1 MKIIAIVSA
10 KGGVG
15 KSTVAA
21 NLCVALRQA
30 GRAVLAIDLDPQNAL
45 RFHLGG
51 DLHNIGGISRASVGG
66 TSWRNACVQGQS
78 GIYMMPFGQVNETD
92 RQALERQLV
101 ADPLW
106 LKRHL
111 EGLNVTEDTV
121 VVIDTPPGP
130 SEYLRQSLG
139 IAHLVLAVT
148 LADAASYATLP
159 MIEGLIQNY
168 CANRSDYLGHGYVVN
183 QADGARQLSKDAV
196 RLIRESLRE
205 RVIGVVH
212 QDQSVSEA
220 LAYGRTVI
228 EHDPYSLGRAD
239 LLACAGWVQQQLRVA
254 GGQPA

>member
-30 GRAVLAIDLDPQNAL
+30 GRSVLAIDLDPQNAL

-51 DLHNIGGISRASVGG
+51 DLTNIGGISRASVGG
-66 TSWRNACVQGQS
+66 TSWRDACVQGQS
-78 GIYMMPFGQVNETD
+78 GIYMMPFGLVNEAD
-92 RQALERQLV
+92 RQTLERQLV

-111 EGLNVTEDTV
+111 EALNITEDSV

-139 IAHLVLAVT
+139 IAHLVMAVT
-148 LADAASYATLP
+148 LADAASYATIP
-159 MIEGLIQNY
+159 MIEGLIQSY
-168 CANRSDYLGHGYVVN
+168 CANRSDYLGHGYVIN
-183 QADGARQLSKDAV
+183 QADGSRQLSKDAV

-205 RVIGVVH
+205 RVIGVIH

-228 EHDPYSLGRAD
+228 EHDPHSLGRAD
-239 LLACAGWVQQQLRVA
+239 LLSCAGWVLQQLRNA

>member
-1 MKIIAIVSA
+1 MKIIAIVAA

-15 KSTVAA
+15 KSTIAA

-30 GRAVLAIDLDPQNAL
+30 GRAVLAVDLDPQNAL

-51 DLHNIGGISRASVGG
+51 NLQDIGGLSRASVGG
-66 TSWRNACVQGQS
+66 TPWRDACVQGAS
-78 GIYMMPFGQVNETD
+78 GVYMVPFGLVNETD
-92 RQALERQLV
+92 RQSLERQLS
-101 ADPLW
+101 ADPNW
-106 LKRHL
+106 LSRHL
-111 EGLNVTEDTV
+111 DSLDLAEETV

-139 IAHLVLAVT
+139 IAHLVVAVT

-168 CANRSDYLGHGYVVN
+168 CAGRAGYLGHAYIVN

-220 LAYGRTVI
+220 LAYGRTVVD
-228 EHDPYSLGRAD
+228 HDPHSLGRAD
-239 LLACAGWVQQQLRVA
+239 LLACAGWVEQRLRGI
-254 GGQPA
+254 GGMPR

>member
-21 NLCVALRQA
+21 NMCIALRQA
-30 GRAVLAIDLDPQNAL
+30 GRSVLAIDLDPQNAL

-51 DLHNIGGISRASVGG
+51 DLTNIGGISRASVGG
-66 TSWRNACVQGQS
+66 TSWRDACVQGQS
-78 GIYMMPFGQVNETD
+78 GIYMMPFGLVNEAD
-92 RQALERQLV
+92 RQTLERQLV

-111 EGLNVTEDTV
+111 EALNITDDSV

-139 IAHLVLAVT
+139 IAHLVMAVT
-148 LADAASYATLP
+148 LADAASYATIP
-159 MIEGLIQNY
+159 MIEGLIQSY
-168 CANRSDYLGHGYVVN
+168 CANRGDYLGHGYVIN
-183 QADGARQLSKDAV
+183 QADGSRQLSKDAV

-205 RVIGVVH
+205 RVIGVIH
-212 QDQSVSEA
+212 QDQSVSES

-228 EHDPYSLGRAD
+228 EHDPHSLGRAD
-239 LLACAGWVQQQLRVA
+239 LLSCAGWVLQQLRSA

>member
-21 NLCVALRQA
+21 NMCIALRQA
-30 GRAVLAIDLDPQNAL
+30 GRSVLAIDLDPQNAL

-51 DLHNIGGISRASVGG
+51 GLTNIGGISRASVGG
-66 TSWRNACVQGQS
+66 TSWRDACVQGQS
-78 GIYMMPFGQVNETD
+78 GIYMMPFGLVNEAD
-92 RQALERQLV
+92 RQTLERQLV

-111 EGLNVTEDTV
+111 EALNITDDSV

-139 IAHLVLAVT
+139 IAHLVMAVT
-148 LADAASYATLP
+148 LADAASYATIP
-159 MIEGLIQNY
+159 MIEGLIQSY
-168 CANRSDYLGHGYVVN
+168 CANRGDYLGHGYVIN
-183 QADGARQLSKDAV
+183 QADGSRQLSKDAV

-205 RVIGVVH
+205 RVIGVIH
-212 QDQSVSEA
+212 QDQCVSES

-228 EHDPYSLGRAD
+228 EHDPHSLGRAD
-239 LLACAGWVQQQLRVA
+239 LLSCAGWVLQQLRSA